1 MVITCKILLKVHYVP
16 NQGSYIIYHVLYVI
30 YNVHT
35 VIAVYGGE
43 GMISDLK
50 EPEDIKSR
58 FFDLLSKDEEL
69 AKATIKQSSWLAKYI
84 WDEKKETLRKRGI
97 TWQMVMSAVRNS
109 YPLVLSWILGRFSW
123 RDLLDF
129 IEKQL
134 EHMVIIIAG
143 A

>member
-1 MVITCKILLKVHYVP
+1 M
-16 NQGSYIIYHVLYVI
+16 LYTI
-30 YNVHT
+30 YNTHII
-35 VIAVYGGE
+35 IAMYGDAS
-43 GMISDLK
+43 MISDLK
-50 EPEDIKSR
+50 EPKDIKSR
-58 FFDLLSKDEEL
+58 FLDFLSKDEEL

-84 WDEKKETLRKRGI
+84 WDEKKETLRKRRI

-123 RDLLDF
+123 RNLLDF